1 MNIEEIKAKY
11 EKYFGTDQFMDH
23 IFELK
28 NDLLSSD
35 YNDWIWIR
43 RSIRWILLPEE
54 EHSASFNIDA
64 IWCLVIFFIF
74 KSSFILL

>member
-35 YNDWIWIR
+35 YND
-43 RSIRWILLPEE
+43 
-54 EHSASFNIDA
+54 
-64 IWCLVIFFIF
+64 
-74 KSSFILL
+74 